1 MLEKIPV
8 GFLYNLV
15 PGKTDEYL
23 GITHC
28 NISGCQYFYDAT
40 CVNLDW
46 LEAVGYPFDESKLI
60 PVKMTTEGYEKF
72 NDNIFFAEG
81 NYSFEDLNDILRK
94 FTEDDPDGNGI
105 DDTYGMVYLNENAWT
120 NMTQTGLF
128 GFVHR
133 TEYLYKD
140 PVTGNVVPSY
150 AYTPYRDYLQWIS
163 NNLQKGYMKKLPLG
177 PQSWIVK
184 FSAATQT
191 NKVGIIQ
198 ANGSRYLSLNSE
210 ENRTYPPQNIL
221 LNTDENARFVMGPIF
236 RGPDGTLVDMTYNID
251 PYGTGTYR
259 VQMIGAQVDD
269 AKLER
274 IFAILQYTT
283 FHSEEIWYRYKYG
296 IEGIHY
302 KWSGEPYV
310 SAMIATPTAELPP
323 EYQGGSLHVFSLF
336 YNPSTVQNQIDNAVK
351 YGFWAYMPFMHAYG
365 LFEKYVMNPEKYA
378 SAAYMGYDLY
388 AKYTE
393 LNAEVKPQIDAVVKD
408 FKTRALNG
416 EIADYNSEWA
426 QYIDQL
432 YAAGLQKLID
442 EVFHNPEFIKYDP
455 GDKFSLR

>member
-1 MLEKIPV
+1 
-8 GFLYNLV
+8 
-15 PGKTDEYL
+15 
-23 GITHC
+23 
-28 NISGCQYFYDAT
+28 
-40 CVNLDW
+40 
-46 LEAVGYPFDESKLI
+46 
-60 PVKMTTEGYEKF
+60 
-72 NDNIFFAEG
+72 
-81 NYSFEDLNDILRK
+81 
-94 FTEDDPDGNGI
+94 
-105 DDTYGMVYLNENAWT
+105 MVYLNENQWT

-133 TEYLYKD
+133 AEYLYKD

-163 NNLQKGYMKKLPLG
+163 NNLQKGYMKKLPG
-177 PQSWIVK
+177 QQSWIVE
-184 FSAATQT
+184 FSAATQP

-236 RGPDGTLVDMTYNID
+236 RGPDGTLVDMTYDID

-259 VQMIGAQVDD
+259 IQMIGAQVDD

-323 EYQGGSLHVFSLF
+323 EYQGGSLNVFGLWC
-336 YNPSTVQNQIDNAVK
+336 YPSTVQNQIDNAVK

-365 LFEKYVMNPEKYA
+365 LFEKYAMNPEKFA

-442 EVFHNPEFIKYDP
+442 EVFHNPEFVKYDP